1 MLSRI
6 EAKREHFHAHQDSQT
21 NKPPKRLQITG
32 LRTDANPNT
41 DGFDELRLSHW
52 EEVVGRCTAISRRD
66 ENTTITLKV
75 CGRPLEVVIP
85 AVNQESFP
93 LQLIGQRLGILRTDE
108 LFVVRK
114 I

>member
-1 MLSRI
+1 MLR
-6 EAKREHFHAHQDSQT
+6 AR
-21 NKPPKRLQITG
+21 G

-52 EEVVGRCTAISRRD
+52 EEVVGRCTAISRHD

-75 CGRPLEVVIP
+75 CGRSLKVVIP
-85 AVNQESFP
+85 TVNQESIP
-93 LQLIGQRLGILRTDE
+93 RQLIGQRLGILRTDE